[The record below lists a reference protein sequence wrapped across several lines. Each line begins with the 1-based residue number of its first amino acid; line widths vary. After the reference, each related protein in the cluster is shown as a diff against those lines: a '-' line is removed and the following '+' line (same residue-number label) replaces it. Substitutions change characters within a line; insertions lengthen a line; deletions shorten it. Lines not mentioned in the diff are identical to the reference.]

1 MVLTDQEA
9 GSIQGE
15 GCEKNIND
23 GVTCTQDASDIDLN
37 LNNIKMSAASNDGLT
52 NQGFS
57 GDARDSRPDEKSV
70 NQQYLNETKTTTT
83 NIAEVVHFNDNQK
96 SAKLAESENSSQK
109 PSDDVTKNPETNGGR
124 DIVDLD
130 DVRFGKGFVM
140 KNVILISLAFMC
152 TYTSYTGLAKL
163 QSSLHRVEGMGV
175 IAQCVAFSSLTI
187 SCLFVPKPLIGKFEF
202 VFSNHSVLFCCQVSI

>member
-1 MVLTDQEA
+1 MVLTEQEA
-9 GSIQGE
+9 GSTQGE
-15 GCEKNIND
+15 GCEKNISD
-23 GVTCTQDASDIDLN
+23 DVTCTQDASDIDLD
-37 LNNIKMSAASNDGLT
+37 LNNIKTSAASSNGFA
-52 NQGFS
+52 NQGFFE
-57 GDARDSRPDEKSV
+57 DVRDSRPDEKSV
-70 NQQYLNETKTTTT
+70 NQQNLNETKTTTAT
-83 NIAEVVHFNDNQK
+83 AEVVHFNDSQK

-109 PSDDVTKNPETNGGR
+109 PSDDVKKNPETNGGR

-187 SCLFVPKPLIGKFEF
+187 SCLFVPKPLIGEFEF
-202 VFSNHSVLFCCQVSI
+202 VASNHSVLSCCQVII